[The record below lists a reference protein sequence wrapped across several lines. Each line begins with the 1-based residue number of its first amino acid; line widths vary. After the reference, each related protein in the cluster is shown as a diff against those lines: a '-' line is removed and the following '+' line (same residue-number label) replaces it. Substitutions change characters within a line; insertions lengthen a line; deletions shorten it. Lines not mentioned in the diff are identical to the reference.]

1 MKRYRLT
8 VIGLCGAVVLLT
20 TAALN
25 PHDAYCVLTTPYRV
39 VKQRAEA
46 HQLRLSHAYWAELRE
61 AALAGDREAQYKVG
75 QAIAN
80 KWSARRTGL
89 EVDPEQSA
97 ELLQKSADAGYPLAL
112 YHFWQIDNG
121 EPEEVIAIFRQL
133 ADDTETSPTDVA
145 RLIIGGQVS
154 AIAFMNCDKDLWLEW
169 HDAYLETLDAHARET
184 GRSTDELRKEVRDQ
198 QAVAEAVGFFDAGCP
213 TFDGQSSS

>member
-1 MKRYRLT
+1 MVVVLS
-8 VIGLCGAVVLLT
+8 GAAALLT

-25 PHDAYCVLTTPYRV
+25 PSDAYCVFTAPFRV

-46 HQLRLSHAYWAELRE
+46 RQLRVSQAHWAKLHD
-61 AALAGDREAQYKVG
+61 AALTGDREAQYEVG

-80 KWSARRTGL
+80 KWAARRTGL
-89 EVDPEQSA
+89 DVDPEKSA
-97 ELLQKSADAGYPLAL
+97 DLLRKSADAGYPLAL
-112 YHFWQIDNG
+112 YHFWEIEHG

-133 ADDTETSPTDVA
+133 VDDAQTSPTDVA